1 MSTLATQ
8 TSTGTGGVFGLG
20 ANTSYDGGAGG
31 GGWYGGGTSGGTQ
44 DAITTNSGLDTSG
57 GAGGSGYVYTSSTA
71 ASYPTGCLLTSKYYL
86 TGAQTLAG
94 NSKFESPNGGEET
107 GHSGDGA
114 VIIMKL
120 K

>member
-1 MSTLATQ
+1 MLALFTGIGPFLAQ
-8 TSTGTGGVFGLG
+8 QVSQALAFFTGTGPFFKGR
-20 ANTSYDGGAGG
+20 
-31 GGWYGGGTSGGTQ
+31 
-44 DAITTNSGLDTSG
+44 TSG
-57 GAGGSGYVYTSSTA
+57 GAGCSGYVYTSSTA